1 MKLMIAK
8 IVYWTMITLMIGLAL
23 GLAIALAWFT
33 ITTIPFAFFV
43 LLGAL
48 VLVGF
53 GLLMGWAE
61 TVIEKDKRY
70 KSSGEKVRR

>member
-8 IVYWTMITLMIGLAL
+8 IVYWTTITLMIGLTL

-43 LLGAL
+43 LLGAII
-48 VLVGF
+48 VVGF

-61 TVIEKDKRY
+61 SVIEKDKRQSNDY
-70 KSSGEKVRR
+70 RRIV

>member
-1 MKLMIAK
+1 MIAK
-8 IVYWTMITLMIGLAL
+8 IVYWTVITLMIGLAL

-48 VLVGF
+48 ILVGF

-61 TVIEKDKRY
+61 SVIEKEKRY
-70 KSSGEKVRR
+70 SNDYRRIV

>member
-1 MKLMIAK
+1 MKLMTAK
-8 IVYWTMITLMIGLAL
+8 IVYWTTITLMIGLAL

-48 VLVGF
+48 ILVGF

-61 TVIEKDKRY
+61 SVIEKEKRY
-70 KSSGEKVRR
+70 SNDYRRIV

>member
-23 GLAIALAWFT
+23 GLTIALAWFT

-43 LLGAL
+43 LLGVL
-48 VLVGF
+48 ILVGM

-61 TVIEKDKRY
+61 SVIEKDKRY
-70 KSSGEKVRR
+70 SNDYRRVV

>member
-48 VLVGF
+48 VLVGM
-53 GLLMGWAE
+53 GLMMGWAE
-61 TVIEKDKRY
+61 SVIEKDKRY
-70 KSSGEKVRR
+70 SNDYRRIV

>member
-8 IVYWTMITLMIGLAL
+8 IIYWTMITLMIGTVL
-23 GLAIALAWFT
+23 GLTIALAWFT

-48 VLVGF
+48 VLVGM

-61 TVIEKDKRY
+61 SVIEKDKRHSNDY
-70 KSSGEKVRR
+70 RRIV

>member
-8 IVYWTMITLMIGLAL
+8 TVYWTMVTLMIGVAL
-23 GLAIALAWFT
+23 GLVIALAWFT

-43 LLGAL
+43 LLFAL
-48 VLVGF
+48 VLIGL

-61 TVIEKDKRY
+61 SVIEEDKRQSNDY
-70 KSSGEKVRR
+70 RRIV

>member
-8 IVYWTMITLMIGLAL
+8 IVYWTMVTLLIGTAL
-23 GLAIALAWFT
+23 GLVIALAWFT

-43 LLGAL
+43 FLFGL
-48 VLVGF
+48 VIVGL

-61 TVIEKDKRY
+61 SIIEKDKRY
-70 KSSGEKVRR
+70 KR

>member
-8 IVYWTMITLMIGLAL
+8 IVYWTMVTLLIGTAL
-23 GLAIALAWFT
+23 GLVIALAWFT

-43 LLGAL
+43 LLFGL
-48 VLVGF
+48 VIVGL

-61 TVIEKDKRY
+61 SVMEKDKRY
-70 KSSGEKVRR
+70 KR

>member
-8 IVYWTMITLMIGLAL
+8 IVYWTVITLMIGLAL

-48 VLVGF
+48 ILVGF

-61 TVIEKDKRY
+61 SVIEKEKRY
-70 KSSGEKVRR
+70 SNDYRRIV